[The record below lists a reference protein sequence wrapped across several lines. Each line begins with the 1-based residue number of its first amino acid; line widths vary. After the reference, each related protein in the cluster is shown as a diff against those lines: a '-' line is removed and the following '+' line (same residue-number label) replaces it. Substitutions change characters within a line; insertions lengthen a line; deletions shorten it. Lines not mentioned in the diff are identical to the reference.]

1 MVWLYWTSF
10 FLLVGG
16 ELNAELAKES
26 RKGQLRQKDAAGS
39 VQPLDGA
46 A

>member
-26 RKGQLRQKDAAGS
+26 RRGQLRQKDAAGS
-39 VQPLDGA
+39 AERLDGA

>member
-16 ELNAELAKES
+16 ELNAQLAKES
-26 RKGQLRQKDAAGS
+26 RRGQLRQKDAAGS
-39 VQPLDGA
+39 RERLDGA

>member
-1 MVWLYWTSF
+1 MVRLYWTSF

-16 ELNAELAKES
+16 ELNAELAKQS
-26 RKGQLRQKDAAGS
+26 RRGQLRQKDGS
-39 VQPLDGA
+39 LERLDGA